1 MVLHVCGK
9 FSIWLLY
16 NSNYISCICY
26 FGYYFKRTTES
37 LFRLTVYIM
46 IKNNLSATDSNG
58 RFFDNKQFSASSS
71 SFLPM
76 LKRSLTNGV
85 ILSIFMGEG
94 IQTHIKAKCCNSHRL
109 FVSSL
114 KQAVMIRRCM

>member
-1 MVLHVCGK
+1 
-9 FSIWLLY
+9 
-16 NSNYISCICY
+16 
-26 FGYYFKRTTES
+26 
-37 LFRLTVYIM
+37 M
-46 IKNNLSATDSNG
+46 IKNNLSATESNG

-71 SFLPM
+71 LFLPM

-94 IQTHIKAKCCNSHRL
+94 VQTHIKAKCCNINRL

-114 KQAVMIRRCM
+114 KQDEMHVVFTINSNYSS